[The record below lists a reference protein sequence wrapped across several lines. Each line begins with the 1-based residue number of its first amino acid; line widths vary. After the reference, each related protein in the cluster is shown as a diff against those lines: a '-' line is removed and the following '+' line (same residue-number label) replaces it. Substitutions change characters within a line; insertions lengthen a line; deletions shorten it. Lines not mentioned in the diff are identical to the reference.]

1 MGDVDYTA
9 LKATVTET
17 NGEIACSVEE
27 TNRLRAALGLK
38 PLKIDATDGQ
48 NKELQSVENFKR
60 SREEGER

>member
-27 TNRLRAALGLK
+27 TNRLRALLGLK
-38 PLKIDATDGQ
+38 PLKVDDEGAQ
-48 NKELQSVENFKR
+48 SKEQLSVENFKR
-60 SREEGER
+60 SREEEER